1 MKFTIQLT
9 CQMLKNQQTIDTI
22 CFVQSPE
29 VETKF
34 SKLISAKAV
43 FFFFPKQVWILFVVE
58 YTDYQLFLRAL
69 HKHYFFCCVKC
80 RISHLANAP
89 ELKSFT

>member
-43 FFFFPKQVWILFVVE
+43 FFFFFQTGLDPI
-58 YTDYQLFLRAL
+58 R
-69 HKHYFFCCVKC
+69 C
-80 RISHLANAP
+80 RIY
-89 ELKSFT
+89 